1 MKGHIV
7 DTDPFSEIDHAE
19 VDAQIKQMQL
29 EEEYN
34 YEKDHVG
41 FGEVL
46 REQFDKIVDERHL
59 RIRMNK
65 ILEESTKRLGHL
77 REFIAHLEGEKK
89 EIADK
94 FEATQVKCR
103 KTAERDEKL
112 KFNFEVVVYLKQ
124 GQVEV
129 P

>member
-1 MKGHIV
+1 MKAHIV

-19 VDAQIKQMQL
+19 VDTVIKQMQL

-34 YEKDHVG
+34 YDRDHVG

-65 ILEESTKRLGHL
+65 ILEES
-77 REFIAHLEGEKK
+77 
-89 EIADK
+89 
-94 FEATQVKCR
+94 
-103 KTAERDEKL
+103 
-112 KFNFEVVVYLKQ
+112 
-124 GQVEV
+124 
-129 P
+129 